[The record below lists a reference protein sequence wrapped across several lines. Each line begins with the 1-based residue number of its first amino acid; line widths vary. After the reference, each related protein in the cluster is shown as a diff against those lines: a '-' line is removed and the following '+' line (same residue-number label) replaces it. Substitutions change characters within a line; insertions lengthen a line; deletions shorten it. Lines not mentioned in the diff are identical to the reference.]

1 MKKSIRKLLLVGAGG
16 AVLLL
21 VSCASISEQDCQA
34 GNWADIGYKDGVKGK
49 SRAKIADYVQT
60 CSEYGAEVDRQT
72 YLESYETGLTYY
84 CTYDNGFERGR
95 NGSSYNTVCDG
106 PDNTMRAADF
116 RAGYDAGYGEYELR
130 QRFTRYETDIDDL
143 QAELQD
149 VKDRLGDPALAA
161 DEKKRLHK
169 KKKRLRDE
177 LEDLRWN
184 FRDFKRKYDLHWD

>member
-1 MKKSIRKLLLVGAGG
+1 MKKSIRKLLLVGVGG

-21 VSCASISEQDCQA
+21 VSCETISEQDCQA

-72 YLESYETGLTYY
+72 YLQSYDTGLTYY

-95 NGSSYNTVCDG
+95 NGSSYNTVCG
-106 PDNTMRAADF
+106 GSDNTEGAADF
-116 RAGYDAGYGEYELR
+116 RAGYDDGYSEYELR
-130 QRFTRYETDIDDL
+130 QRYARYETDIDDL

-149 VKDRLGDPALAA
+149 VKARLADPAIAA

-169 KKKRLRDE
+169 KKKRLIDE
-177 LEDLRWN
+177 LEDLRWDL
-184 FRDFKRKYDLHWD
+184 RAFKRKYDLHWD

>member
-1 MKKSIRKLLLVGAGG
+1 MKNSIKILLLAGG
-16 AVLLL
+16 AGLLL
-21 VSCASISEQDCQA
+21 TACETISEQACQA

-60 CSEYGAEVDRQT
+60 CSKYGAEVDRQT
-72 YLESYETGLTYY
+72 YLQSYETGLSYY

-106 PDNTMRAADF
+106 ALAADF

-130 QRFTRYETDIDDL
+130 RTYARFEADIDNT
-143 QAELQD
+143 QAELRD
-149 VKDRLGDPALAA
+149 VKDRLDDPAIEPG
-161 DEKKRLHK
+161 EKKRLHK
-169 KKKRLRDE
+169 KKKRLMDK